1 MLALL
6 RHKNSQA
13 EREYKRIQLQMA
25 TLENSVRSECKQAFA
40 ELQTDLT
47 DLDKDI
53 QLSGIP
59 ILHNTRYL
67 EKIFFPGVPNTNVF
81 QLIKVSDT
89 FGFGSL
95 LRRFGISAR
104 RGLSQTWPL

>member
-1 MLALL
+1 ML

-81 QLIKVSDT
+81 QLIKVRKILEPEFT
-89 FGFGSL
+89 
-95 LRRFGISAR
+95 R
-104 RGLSQTWPL
+104 